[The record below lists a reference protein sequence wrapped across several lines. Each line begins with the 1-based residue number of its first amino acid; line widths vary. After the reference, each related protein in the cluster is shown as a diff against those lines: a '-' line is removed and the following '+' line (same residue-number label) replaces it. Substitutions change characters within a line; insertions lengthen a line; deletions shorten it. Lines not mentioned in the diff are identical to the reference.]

1 MQVLTSN
8 KADPETPGEV
18 RPLSLPEEPAPYVQ
32 PVTPRL
38 LEALHAIHSAVRD
51 AEKALS
57 AVHSTLLKVKEKQS
71 DLELRFLGEERHT
84 PSPFSSVHCNQR
96 DTSGQ
101 PKVAPTATK
110 IHRTRSLAYGLSRL
124 DPTRLLKCNDDLS
137 VKAKQDIP
145 LNDQIEHSSA
155 TGRRE
160 EAVNDQTDADSPATA
175 TQEALPNDEAIH
187 RIRSESTSRRDFAV
201 TVVRQLFNVDERR
214 RSNTRGLKGKDRLD
228 TARLDHVKT
237 VTLQEFPLQS
247 EP

>member
-1 MQVLTSN
+1 MTSN
-8 KADPETPGEV
+8 EADPETPGEV
-18 RPLSLPEEPAPYVQ
+18 RPPSLPEEPAPYVQ

-57 AVHSTLLKVKEKQS
+57 AVHSSLLEVKEKQS
-71 DLELRFLGEERHT
+71 DLELRLLGEERHT
-84 PSPFSSVHCNQR
+84 PSPSSSVHCNQR

-101 PKVAPTATK
+101 PMMAPTATK
-110 IHRTRSLAYGLSRL
+110 IRRTKSLAYGLSRL

-137 VKAKQDIP
+137 AKAKQDIP
-145 LNDQIEHSSA
+145 LHDQIKHSSA
-155 TGRRE
+155 TGRQDD
-160 EAVNDQTDADSPATA
+160 AMNDQTDADSPATA
-175 TQEALPNDEAIH
+175 TQEALPNDKAIY

-201 TVVRQLFNVDERR
+201 TVVRQLFNVDERG
-214 RSNTRGLKGKDRLD
+214 RSTIRGLTGKDRLD
-228 TARLDHVKT
+228 AARLDHVKT